1 MMNRQEKK
9 TLVDSIAQDFKGS
22 KASFVVNMQGLT
34 VENVQKLRNDL
45 YGKQG
50 RIKVAKNTLLKRATD
65 GLEGIENLQP
75 LFKGQ
80 IAVVFADEDAPSIA
94 KVLVN
99 AMKEF
104 EKLTLHGGTLEA
116 NVISVDKIK
125 FLASLPSKEVMLSV
139 LLGTLQAPIASYVR
153 ILNQLVVRLLWVLK
167 EIETKKR

>member
-1 MMNRQEKK
+1 MMNRQGKK
-9 TLVDSIAQDFKGS
+9 TLVDSITHDFKHS
-22 KASFVVNMQGLT
+22 KASFIVNMQGLT
-34 VENVQKLRNDL
+34 VEHVQKLRNEL

-65 GLEGIENLQP
+65 GLQGIENLQP

-104 EKLTLHGGTLEA
+104 EKLKLYGGTLET
-116 NVISVDKIK
+116 NVISADKIT
-125 FLASLPSKEVMLSV
+125 FLASLPTKEVMLSI
-139 LLGTLQAPIASYVR
+139 LCGTLNAPIASYVR